1 MIIKIK
7 VQRFIPLLILAV
19 LVLQGCTLFDN
30 TTMEPAPDS
39 STPGEIPTWT
49 PRPEESFTQPTM
61 TDPALA
67 MEASTATQ
75 VVTDMTD
82 TPRPSPTPKVV
93 TISIEG
99 GTLNVRRGPSTAY
112 NPISY
117 FYDGETATVVG
128 RDRISRW
135 ILIDIPSAPGTRG
148 WVTTETEYTTVEG
161 DVPSLPFM
169 TEAPASPAFIRNCT
183 KHLLVVE
190 PVDIQLLNK
199 FNEPYNEERFDPGIY
214 QVYDLEGPG
223 ANYETVNLREGIT
236 VDIQYDA
243 YGEKSKCE

>member
-7 VQRFIPLLILAV
+7 VQWFIPLLTLAV

-30 TTMEPAPDS
+30 TTTETVLAS

-49 PRPEESFTQPTM
+49 PRPGEAVAQPTA
-61 TDPALA
+61 TNPDLA

-75 VVTDMTD
+75 AVTD
-82 TPRPSPTPKVV
+82 TPRPSSTPKVV

-169 TEAPASPAFIRNCT
+169 TEEPASPAFIRNCT
-183 KHLLVVE
+183 KHLLVVM